1 MAGHRPERAHGV
13 ASPRCGL
20 ALVCK
25 GRAEWVCS
33 IPHSGARNLS
43 SAPDRWGR
51 PWRDKKSA
59 LGRYAG
65 GRFDDVQRDVITV
78 THRGGC

>member
-1 MAGHRPERAHGV
+1 MAGHRPECTRDVAACAADLGV
-13 ASPRCGL
+13 LRSRTAAP
-20 ALVCK
+20 AY
-25 GRAEWVCS
+25 
-33 IPHSGARNLS
+33 LS

-59 LGRYAG
+59 LGRYVG